1 MAGGTWMNT
10 GEGGLSPITSKAAQI
25 LFARLGLVYLALEQR
40 MAHFPLKNSRKSEH
54 EEVKA
59 FELKLAQGAK
69 HAAVILTAK
78 R

>member
-1 MAGGTWMNT
+1 MKAGF
-10 GEGGLSPITSKAAQI
+10 LPITSKAAQI
-25 LFARLGLVYLALEQR
+25 LFLQIGPGLFGVRTEDGS
-40 MAHFPLKNSRKSEH
+40 FSFEEEFKKKSEH

-69 HAAVILTAK
+69 KHAAVILTAK